1 MASCRNDQQGEK
13 RSKRCRVD
21 MQESPDLRVAMSRI
35 HPQTL
40 LWVRH
45 SMDMLAVRVG
55 DGGGVGGG
63 GGRNTPSNNQT
74 RLASRKVGS
83 VEELEALP
91 EGTVSDEGN
100 HTIDSM
106 QVHRGLVSTR
116 DDPVSLRG
124 D

>member
-55 DGGGVGGG
+55 DGGGGRRVGGG
-63 GGRNTPSNNQT
+63 VKKYTKQQPNAACITE
-74 RLASRKVGS
+74 SRKC
-83 VEELEALP
+83 
-91 EGTVSDEGN
+91 
-100 HTIDSM
+100 
-106 QVHRGLVSTR
+106 
-116 DDPVSLRG
+116 
-124 D
+124 

>member
-1 MASCRNDQQGEK
+1 MGE
-13 RSKRCRVD
+13 
-21 MQESPDLRVAMSRI
+21 
-35 HPQTL
+35 
-40 LWVRH
+40 W
-45 SMDMLAVRVG
+45 
-55 DGGGVGGG
+55 GVGGREEINKTTTKRG
-63 GGRNTPSNNQT
+63 LHHGRSE
-74 RLASRKVGS
+74 S

-124 D
+124 DQGTDAIHAGASERRKRSA